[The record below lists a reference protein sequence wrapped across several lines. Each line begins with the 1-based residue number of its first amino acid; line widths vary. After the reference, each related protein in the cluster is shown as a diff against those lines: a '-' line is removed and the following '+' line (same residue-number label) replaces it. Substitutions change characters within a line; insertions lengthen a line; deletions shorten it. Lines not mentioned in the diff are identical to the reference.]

1 MSVKELKMLTRN
13 CMILTIASV
22 CMICFLTGSAQGV
35 QLPKPIFPTTKAV
48 KKKLVKSYTYS
59 VMEYNPPV
67 KIKVLT
73 NREDASYDTPEQ
85 AVIAQLSA
93 MQNLNFEW
101 YFSGWTRE
109 SQDYMKNVQFKRH
122 NISPEQM
129 LLAWKKSLVGAR
141 FEMTRRVDYWRYVII
156 ETKTIR
162 SQNGNK
168 VSVNSIVLELENGK
182 WKFSQS
188 LKSNP
193 VFQWWNNEDA
203 AKEVENYE
211 ILIIPE

>member
-1 MSVKELKMLTRN
+1 MSVKELKMQRRN
-13 CMILTIASV
+13 RKILTFASI
-22 CMICFLTGSAQGV
+22 CMICFLTGSAHGV
-35 QLPKPIFPTTKAV
+35 QLPKPIFPTTKPV
-48 KKKLVKSYTYS
+48 KKKLVESYTYS
-59 VMEYNPPV
+59 VMDYRPPV

-101 YFSGWTRE
+101 YFSGWTRD
-109 SQDYMKNVQFKRH
+109 SQDHMETVIFKSPNV
-122 NISPEQM
+122 SPEQM

-156 ETKTIR
+156 ETKIIR

-203 AKEVENYE
+203 AKEVGNYE